1 MYNILNK
8 KAMNTL
14 RIFTPG
20 VFRSLSDN
28 VFDHFLFNRE
38 DGSEFNGH
46 FTGSPHTNIV
56 DEGDKFSIEL
66 ALPGYS
72 KEQISMKLHEDI
84 LTVNAN
90 VEDNSQ
96 TDRKF
101 ITREFGLKNFSKRF
115 TIPQTLDPE
124 SISAEFNNGI
134 LSITVS
140 KKEEARKKEPIEVQI
155 N

>member
-20 VFRSLSDN
+20 VFKSLSGN
-28 VFDHFLFNRE
+28 VFDDLLFNRE
-38 DGSEFNGH
+38 DGSEYNGH

-56 DEGDKFSIEL
+56 EDGDKFSIEL

-72 KEQISMKLHEDI
+72 KEQISMKFHEDI
-84 LTVNAN
+84 LTVNAS

-101 ITREFGLKNFSKRF
+101 VTREFGLKNFSKRF
-115 TIPQTLDPE
+115 TIPQTLDPD

-134 LSITVS
+134 LSITVP
-140 KKEEARKKEPIEVQI
+140 KKEEAKKKEPIEVQI

>member
-20 VFRSLSDN
+20 VFKSLSDN
-28 VFDHFLFNRE
+28 AFDHFLFNRE
-38 DGSEFNGH
+38 YEHDFNAH
-46 FTGSPHTNIV
+46 FNGSPHTNIA
-56 DEGDKFSIEL
+56 EESDKFRIEL

-72 KEQISMKLHEDI
+72 KEQINMKYHENI

-90 VEDNSQ
+90 VENNAPDGV
-96 TDRKF
+96 KF
-101 ITREFGLKNFSKRF
+101 LSREFGIKNFSKRF
-115 TIPQTLDPE
+115 TIPRTLDPE
-124 SISAEFNNGI
+124 SINAEFTNGI
-134 LSITVS
+134 LSITVE
-140 KKEEARKKEPIEVQI
+140 KKEEAKEKEPIEVQI